1 MFRQLLPFIFSAIA
15 VAIQAQPGS
24 VVNQTDAKGK
34 KQGAWAKTWPNGK
47 LRYEGAFK
55 DDLPKDTFKHYNED
69 GQLTTI
75 QVYAPNGI
83 DSRAQHF
90 HADGSLMAVG
100 KYAGKEKDSTWTYYD
115 SEGKTRKVEQFRSG
129 KLHGEQITYFDN
141 GQPSEKAIYENGT
154 ITGVRKTWF
163 PSGML
168 ASEENY
174 VNGIAEGRS
183 TIYFPSGKK
192 ELEGNMVRGERDGTW
207 LHFNNDGSLHVKLI
221 YKNGVLVKE
230 TRENGIFKE
239 YFPDEKPK
247 AEFSYK
253 NGKLDGPFVEFN
265 NDGEWITKQVPADP
279 VTGAKADV
287 ERVLHGQTKKREGK
301 YSNGELDGEVRE
313 YDEKGKLVKVVK
325 YEAGVELGSK

>member
-1 MFRQLLPFIFSAIA
+1 MFRLPILFIFMLLV
-15 VAIQAQPGS
+15 VATQAQPGTGL
-24 VVNQTDAKGK
+24 NQTDPKGR
-34 KQGAWAKTWPNGK
+34 KQGAWAKNWPSGK
-47 LRYEGAFK
+47 LRYEGTFK
-55 DDLPKDTFKHYNED
+55 DDLPVDTFKHYSEE
-69 GQLTTI
+69 GHLTTFQI
-75 QVYAPNGI
+75 YAPNGI
-83 DSRAQHF
+83 DSRAKHF
-90 HADGSLMAVG
+90 HPDGSLMAVG
-100 KYAGKEKDSTWTYYD
+100 KYSGKEKDSIWTYYD
-115 SEGKTRKVEQFRSG
+115 SEGRTRKVEQFQAG
-129 KLHGEQITYFDN
+129 TLHGEQVTYFDN
-141 GQPSEKAIYENGT
+141 GQPSERSNFENGT

-174 VNGIAEGRS
+174 VNGLAEGKS
-183 TIYFPSGKK
+183 TVYFPSGKK

-207 LHFNNDGSLHVKLI
+207 MHFNDDGSLHVKLI
-221 YKNGVLVKE
+221 YQKGVLVKE

-279 VTGAKADV
+279 VSGAKPDV

-301 YSNGELDGEVRE
+301 YKGGELDGEVRE
-313 YDEKGKLVKVVK
+313 YDETGKLVKVKK